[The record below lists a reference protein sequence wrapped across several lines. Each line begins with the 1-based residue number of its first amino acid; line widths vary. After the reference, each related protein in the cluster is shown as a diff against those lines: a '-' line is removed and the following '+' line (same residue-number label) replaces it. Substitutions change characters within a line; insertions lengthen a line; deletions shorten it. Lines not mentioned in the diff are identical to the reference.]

1 MLEVEGLVLVVVAVV
16 LGVVGEVVQVV
27 TTAEV
32 ASPYPEGARSRRK
45 NAKSFFSVA
54 RGGAGPC

>member
-1 MLEVEGLVLVVVAVV
+1 MLVVVAVV
-16 LGVVGEVVQVV
+16 LGAVGAVVQVV

-32 ASPYPEGARSRRK
+32 ASPYREGARSRRK
-45 NAKSFFSVA
+45 TAILFSVA